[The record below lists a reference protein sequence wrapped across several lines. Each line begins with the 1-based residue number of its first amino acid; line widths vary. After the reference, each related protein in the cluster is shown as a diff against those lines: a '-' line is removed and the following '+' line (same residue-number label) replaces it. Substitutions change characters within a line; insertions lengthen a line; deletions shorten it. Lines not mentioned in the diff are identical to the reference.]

1 MMLPPPNIPWW
12 QRDQILNVDVG
23 AAMQPGTNSTSEW
36 DWPKKFGDE
45 GFRKALGEAWSG
57 AGAGYQAADTPFSLS
72 GSAGGGQ
79 QMQRPQP
86 LQMQGMGSLFGGY
99 NPYIDRRKK

>member
-1 MMLPPPNIPWW
+1 MMLPYYSAYMEPG
-12 QRDQILNVDVG
+12 R
-23 AAMQPGTNSTSEW
+23 AAGGLSGGSS
-36 DWPKKFGDE
+36 FGDFLDGIGDE
-45 GFRKALGEAWSG
+45 DFQKALGEAWSG
-57 AGAGYQAADTPFSLS
+57 AGAGYQAADTPFSLN

-99 NPYIDRRKK
+99 NPYLNRRRG